1 MKTLKMTTRLM
12 AVALILTGLL
22 AAKTNKYGVADV
34 RRLTLTAPTRVG
46 DVLLPEGQY
55 EVRHVMEAENH
66 IMVFKQLGT
75 DRRVEVRTKCN
86 LVSLKEKADRDELSY
101 GLNAAGERVL
111 QRLQF
116 KGDLA
121 EHVF

>member
-1 MKTLKMTTRLM
+1 MKTLKMTALFM
-12 AVALILTGLL
+12 GVALILTGLL
-22 AAKTNKYGVADV
+22 AAKPNKYGVSDV

-46 DVLLPEGQY
+46 DVLLPQGRY

-75 DRRVEVRTKCN
+75 GKPAEARTKCN
-86 LVSLKEKADRDELSY
+86 LVPLKEKADRDELSY
-101 GLNAAGERVL
+101 GLNPAGERVL

-116 KGDLA
+116 KGDSA

>member
-1 MKTLKMTTRLM
+1 MKTLKMTALFM
-12 AVALILTGLL
+12 GVALILTGLL
-22 AAKTNKYGVADV
+22 AAKTNKYGVSDV

-46 DVLLPEGQY
+46 DVLLPKGQY

-66 IMVFKQLGT
+66 IMLFKQLGT
-75 DRRVEVRTKCN
+75 DKPVEARTKCN
-86 LVSLKEKADRDELSY
+86 LVPLKEKADRDELAY
-101 GLNAAGERVL
+101 GTNAAGERVL

>member
-1 MKTLKMTTRLM
+1 MKTLRMTALFT

-22 AAKTNKYGVADV
+22 AAKTNKYGVSDV

-46 DVLLPEGQY
+46 DVLLPKGQY

-66 IMVFKQLGT
+66 IMVFRQLGT
-75 DRRVEVRTKCN
+75 DKPVEARTKCN
-86 LVSLKEKADRDELSY
+86 LVSLKEKADRDELAY
-101 GLNAAGERVL
+101 GTNAAGERVL

>member
-55 EVRHVMEAENH
+55 EVRHVMEEENH